1 MVKFISKLGGLFGG
15 NQKKKDTPKKA
26 GPKPSKPKA
35 KPSKPRKKPAKPK
48 STPAK
53 PRQAKPKPGATTQ
66 AKNSHSTQAKPK
78 PGAGTHAVQKPAAML
93 QKKPAAVVAKP
104 QIKPVALAKPEEHL
118 RSVVLFTTPTCP
130 DCASAR
136 KLVGDVRRVARNTV
150 FREVDL
156 STREGELEGLLHGV
170 VQSPSF
176 VINGRLVF
184 RGVLPAR
191 EQLARVINEG
201 APQ

>member
-1 MVKFISKLGGLFGG
+1 MVKFISKLGVLFGG
-15 NQKKKDTPKKA
+15 NPKKKDTPKKA

-35 KPSKPRKKPAKPK
+35 KPSKPQKKPAKPK
-48 STPAK
+48 STP
-53 PRQAKPKPGATTQ
+53 RQAKPKPSATTQ

-78 PGAGTHAVQKPAAML
+78 PGAGTHAVQKPAATL
-93 QKKPAAVVAKP
+93 QKKPVAVVAKP
-104 QIKPVALAKPEEHL
+104 QMKPAVALAKEQL
-118 RSVVLFTTPTCP
+118 RSVVLFTTTTCP

-136 KLVGDVRRVARNTV
+136 KLVGDVRRIARDTV